1 MSDESNRP
9 RHDRKPD
16 VPEFRDVSFYHDVAR
31 TSFYH
36 DIARTA
42 IAQELKAN
50 IELPKHLPYWM
61 IILLK
66 QLG

>member
-9 RHDRKPD
+9 GHDRKRD
-16 VPEFRDVSFYHDVAR
+16 VPEFRDVSFYR
-31 TSFYH
+31 

-42 IAQELKAN
+42 IAHELKASV
-50 IELPKHLPYWM
+50 ELPRHLPHWM